1 MVRRALLAAALAA
14 ATLAPAAPSHAAPP
28 AGAISPNVTYV
39 TTIAGAATAISI
51 NFIGDTMFVS
61 GIDGIQSYDVS
72 DPAHPTL
79 LGVLP
84 QYIWENED
92 VDVDPAR
99 HLLFISRDPRGFTS
113 PVTPGSTFPYGML
126 QVIDVSNPRAM
137 VEISQIL
144 LGSGHTSTC
153 VAACR
158 WIWTGGPFTNTQT
171 QDASWHGR
179 PIFST
184 DLSDPKNPKACPHP
198 INLGNNDGVTDYS
211 HDVQVDA
218 HGVAWVSAMG
228 GVRGFWV
235 TGRHR
240 DPVDGKTKTATGCD
254 PVPYAGGGT
263 ELGRGEA
270 IMHNAWHDVNAK
282 VDGRRGDVL
291 YATEE
296 DVTSNCETAGRFAT
310 YDLRNTYQGQG
321 FKNIAKTKF
330 RMKQLATW
338 TPEDQAGSSGC
349 ASAHYFTDR
358 GDQVLAYAFYEQ
370 GTRFLDVSD
379 PRHPRQIGYYR
390 PDDASVWAAYWHK
403 GYVFIADNT
412 RGVDVVKFNGKGRGS
427 AKTLVAPPLRR
438 TKPLPF
444 KASNTLGW
452 LCATPARPATARGQT
467 A

>member
-1 MVRRALLAAALAA
+1 MIRRALLAAALAA
-14 ATLAPAAPSHAAPP
+14 ATFAPTGAPSYAAPP
-28 AGAISPNVTYV
+28 AGAISANVTYV
-39 TTIAGAATAISI
+39 TNLPAAKEAISI

-61 GIDGIQSYDVS
+61 GVDGIQSYDVS
-72 DPAHPTL
+72 NPASPQL

-92 VDVDPAR
+92 VDVDPVR

-144 LGSGHTSTC
+144 LGAGHTSTC
-153 VAACR
+153 VAGCH

-184 DLSDPKNPKACPHP
+184 DLSDPKNPKPCPHP

-218 HGVAWVSAMG
+218 HGVAWVSGMG

-263 ELGRGEA
+263 SLGRGDA

-282 VDGRRGDVL
+282 VGGRRGDVL

-296 DVTSNCETAGRFAT
+296 DVTSSCDAAGRFAT
-310 YDLRNTYQGQG
+310 YDLKNTYQGQG

-330 RMKQLATW
+330 RMTPLATW
-338 TPEDQAGSSGC
+338 TPEGQPGSNGC
-349 ASAHYFTDR
+349 ASAHYFSDR

-379 PRHPRQIGYYR
+379 PRHPRQIGYFR
-390 PDDASVWAAYWHK
+390 PDDASTWAAYWHK
-403 GYVFIADNT
+403 GYVFIADNA
-412 RGVDVVKFNGKGRGS
+412 RGVDVVKLAAPGGGKS
-427 AKTLVAPPLRR
+427 ATVAAPPLRR
-438 TKPLPF
+438 TAPLPF
-444 KASNTLGW
+444 APSDTLGW
-452 LCATPARPATARGQT
+452 LCPTRRAS
-467 A
+467 